1 MLFFFFLKFVWE
13 HKIYIFS
20 FFSFVGHIY
29 RVKMEADESYEFTLV
44 CSAPGYALRSGS
56 GKFQHHKIWSKR
68 HIDLFVDA
76 FSSQKVRRGAGV
88 MEKKVYIYVCIYM
101 CVKCIF
107 PPFNFF

>member
-1 MLFFFFLKFVWE
+1 
-13 HKIYIFS
+13 
-20 FFSFVGHIY
+20 
-29 RVKMEADESYEFTLV
+29 MEADERYEFTLV